1 MKWSFGVLLIFLSV
15 LYGCF
20 PTVSAPVVIPVSDL
34 APSAQGGVIAGE
46 PVYTVVIDRFRD
58 ERSNRSILG
67 QYDHL
72 GKGGFAGTTTI
83 TSDRDI
89 TEVFEDLVKKSLL
102 RKGIHQ
108 GPSPFILRGVIRKAN
123 VGASPDS
130 QIIKADVFLE
140 LTIVNVNTGA
150 YLWRKSYLGSASGA
164 DPKRTLANAFQ
175 DLAIVIDQDDSP
187 LVLRQVFLASGGKI
201 PEMSTASALQAAAVK
216 QPVSDVDELPAV
228 RPRPNPNAYAVI
240 IGIEQY
246 RQKLPAADFAV
257 HDAQMMAQYLIK
269 VLGYPAENVTVLLN
283 DKATRSD
290 FDKYLGRWLQNNVE
304 KGGTVFVYYSGHGA
318 PNPNTGDAYLV
329 PYDGDPSFIDDTG
342 YSLQRLYEQ
351 LGKLPAGEVIVALDS
366 CFSGAGGRSV
376 LAKGARPLV
385 MHVQSRFVLPE
396 KVTVVAAAAGN
407 QISSTYQE
415 KSHGLFTYFL
425 LKGIKEANVIKPD
438 GSIAFG
444 DLFTFMK
451 PRIERIA
458 RKQYNNEQ
466 TPQLMGAKKN

>member
-1 MKWSFGVLLIFLSV
+1 MKWPFGVLLIFLAV

-34 APSAQGGVIAGE
+34 APTASGGVMARD
-46 PVYTVVIDRFRD
+46 PAYTIVVDRFRD

-72 GKGGFAGTTTI
+72 GKGGFAGTTTV

-89 TEVFEDLVKKSLL
+89 TEVFEDLTKRSFL
-102 RKGIHQ
+102 RKGISQ
-108 GPSPFILRGVIRKAN
+108 APSPFILKGTIRKAN

-130 QIIKADVFLE
+130 QVIKADVFLE

-150 YLWRKSYLGSASGA
+150 YLWRKSYLGSAGGV

-175 DLAIVIDQDDSP
+175 DLAIAIDQDDSP
-187 LVLRQVFLASGGKI
+187 LVLRQVFLAAGGKL
-201 PEMSTASALQAAAVK
+201 PEVAGSAYAQASAVK
-216 QPVSDVDELPAV
+216 QAVSDVDELPAV
-228 RPRPNPNAYAVI
+228 KARPDKNAYAVI
-240 IGIEQY
+240 IGIEHY
-246 RQKLPAADFAV
+246 RQRLPAADFAV
-257 HDAQMMAQYLIK
+257 HDAQIMAEYLMK
-269 VLGYPAENVTVLLN
+269 VMGYPAENVVVLLN

-304 KGGTVFVYYSGHGA
+304 KGGSVFVYYSGHGA

-351 LGKLPAGEVIVALDS
+351 LGKLPAREIIVALDS

-385 MHVQSRFVLPE
+385 MNPQTAFVIPE
-396 KVTVVAAAAGN
+396 NVTVVAAAGSS

-425 LKGIKEANVIKPD
+425 LKGIKEASVLKPD
-438 GSIAFG
+438 GSIALG
-444 DLFTFMK
+444 DLYAFLK
-451 PRIERIA
+451 PHVERIA
-458 RKQYNNEQ
+458 KKQYNNNQ
-466 TPQLMGAKKN
+466 TPQLMGAKKR